1 MKVLLA
7 GGGTGGHI
15 YPAVTI
21 ARGLQARVPDCE
33 ILFVGTQQGL
43 EKDIIP
49 KEGFPFRTI
58 DVQGMQR
65 KWGWDTLRTIGKLF
79 KALEQSRRI
88 LREFQPDVVVGT
100 GGYVCGPV
108 VLMASLLRIP
118 AAIQEQN
125 VIPGMTNKILSRF
138 VKLVLV
144 GFAEAA
150 RYFPPGI
157 KIAAPGNPVRPD
169 IINAERDGGL
179 RAFGLNPHKRTILVA
194 GGSRGAR
201 TINEAMLQVY
211 RDFAD
216 DKDVQILHVTGNSE
230 YEALKAKTKED
241 GISFQKGGNI
251 ILVPYL
257 YNMPEALAAADM
269 IVYRAGAVG
278 LAEIAVRG
286 LPAVLIPY
294 PYAAENHQEYNAR
307 LVEQK
312 GAAAV
317 ITDKELT
324 GELLSQTIRHLL
336 SEPGKLAQMAMASH
350 KLGRPQA
357 TDDIVCAILALVK

>member
-21 ARGLQARVPDCE
+21 ARGLQAAQPDCE
-33 ILFVGTQQGL
+33 ILFVGTRQGL
-43 EKDIIP
+43 EADIIP
-49 KEGFPFRTI
+49 KEGFAFRAI

-65 KWGWDTLRTIGKLF
+65 KLSWDTLRTIGKML
-79 KALEQSRRI
+79 KGLVQSRRI
-88 LREFQPDVVVGT
+88 IRSFQPDVVIGT

-108 VLMASLLRIP
+108 VLLASLLRIP
-118 AAIQEQN
+118 TVIQEQN
-125 VIPGMTNKILSRF
+125 VIPGVTNKLLARL

-144 GFAEAA
+144 GFPEAA
-150 RYFPPGI
+150 KFFPRGAV
-157 KIAAPGNPVRPD
+157 IAAPGNPVRTE
-169 IINAERDGGL
+169 IIDARKDEGL
-179 RAFGLNPHKRTILVA
+179 RAFALDPAKHTILVA

-211 RDFAD
+211 RDFAGD
-216 DKDVQILHVTGNSE
+216 RNVQILHVTGTGE
-230 YEALKAKTKED
+230 YESLKAKAQQN
-241 GISFQKGGNI
+241 GIDCGENGNI

-257 YNMPEALAAADM
+257 YNMPAALAAADL

-278 LAEIAVRG
+278 LAEITVRG
-286 LPAVLIPY
+286 LPAILIPY

-307 LVEQK
+307 LLAEK
-312 GAAAV
+312 GAAVV

-324 GELLSQTIRHLL
+324 GETLSRTISRLL
-336 SEPGKLAQMAMASH
+336 SEPGKLTQMSAASRA
-350 KLGRPQA
+350 LGRPRA
-357 TDDIVCAILALVK
+357 TVDIVESILALLK